1 MTSYD
6 HECSIFIA
14 ERVEFAFA
22 HPLAAASFLAEK
34 IKIFVQVNL
43 AQLFTFFCGK
53 SGIQTHGTVEPYA
66 GFRVRSIR
74 SLWHLSL

>member
-1 MTSYD
+1 MPSFRIKFKAMTSYD

-53 SGIQTHGTVEPYA
+53 SGIQTPKK
-66 GFRVRSIR
+66 RK
-74 SLWHLSL
+74 